1 MSCTQL
7 SSETYSSPE
16 ELVQEGRLK
25 KIKHHKYAMKIPHTN
40 YMKIPHTNYMKI
52 PHTNCVI
59 LSSTG
64 GNSSFSV
71 FLFTCSPF
79 KGSPFEHFLEISV
92 YRAPLSSNSCGTLAD
107 IMPHFVKP
115 FPRLEPPLSALFR
128 IARYWYGI
136 V

>member
-25 KIKHHKYAMKIPHTN
+25 KIKHHKYV
-40 YMKIPHTNYMKI
+40 MKIPHTNYMKI
-52 PHTNCVI
+52 PHTNCVS

-71 FLFTCSPF
+71 FLFTSSPF

-115 FPRLEPPLSALFR
+115 FPRLEPTLSALFG
-128 IARYWYGI
+128 IAWYWYGI

>member
-1 MSCTQL
+1 MDGGVLVCTQHTGK
-7 SSETYSSPE
+7 TYSSPKE
-16 ELVQEGRLK
+16 VVQEVMPK
-25 KIKHHKYAMKIPHTN
+25 KIKHHKYA
-40 YMKIPHTNYMKI
+40 MKIPHTNYMKI

-92 YRAPLSSNSCGTLAD
+92 YRALLSSNSCGTLAD